1 MSSAYFVLVTAYLP
15 LIAVTV
21 HKRTITTDFLNT
33 LADGMRVRIRD
44 LLETEKLVQTLHDE
58 QYSKHYL
65 YYLAALKEGR
75 DSPGATAAREDDSD
89 SGTPRQ
95 SMFGRLSRHGSVA
108 DLTEGISIALN
119 ALSEDGL
126 AKQFPSH
133 ESDPA
138 LNIMAAVSA
147 YFQGACCIRVASRSI
162 PSDHHEGSHLRAF
175 RGQHPKWDRLP
186 FRVRPLS

>member
-1 MSSAYFVLVTAYLP
+1 
-15 LIAVTV
+15 
-21 HKRTITTDFLNT
+21 
-33 LADGMRVRIRD
+33 MRVRIRD

-89 SGTPRQ
+89 SGGTPRQ

-147 YFQGACCIRVASRSI
+147 YFQGAYCPRVAYRFIS
-162 PSDHHEGSHLRAF
+162 SDDHGDSYLRAL
-175 RGQHPKWDRLP
+175 RGQHPEWDRLS